1 MNSQEQANTDLCI
14 RVNQELF
21 GDARLELAE
30 ELISQ
35 DFVDHEAPEGF
46 PAGPEAARSTVKW
59 LHGAFDDMSYE
70 VEDAFGSDDRVALRV
85 TLHATHAREFMGRP
99 ATGRRFKMGQ
109 THIFRIEDGKVAEH
123 WANRDDA
130 GLMRQLSAA

>member
-21 GDARLELAE
+21 GDARLELAQ
-30 ELISQ
+30 ELISP

-46 PAGPEAARSTVKW
+46 PTGPEAARSTVNW
-59 LHGAFDDMSYE
+59 LHGAFADMRYE
-70 VEDAFGSDDRVALRV
+70 VEDAFGSGDRVALRV
-85 TLHATHAREFMGRP
+85 TLHATHAREFMGKP
-99 ATGRRFKMGQ
+99 ATGRRFTMGQ
-109 THIFRIEDGKVAEH
+109 THIFRIDDGKVAEH